1 LTIFNK
7 LLTLKFYVIKKYL
20 FFGLVGFALIASGY
34 LFWQSRPQADNVG
47 AVKGAKIVAETYI
60 DVRTD
65 QEWQQ
70 GHLDGAMHF
79 DLALLQQGQLPGLPK
94 DTPIALY
101 CRTGVRAGQAL
112 QILQQN
118 GFTNAR
124 NAGGFAALQAQGNK
138 VCLGIE
144 PSCN

>member
-1 LTIFNK
+1 M
-7 LLTLKFYVIKKYL
+7 IKKYL

-34 LFWQSRPQADNVG
+34 LFWQSRPQSASTG
-47 AVKGAKIVAETYI
+47 SIKGAKIVAETYI

-65 QEWQQ
+65 QEWEA
-70 GHLDGAMHF
+70 GHLNGAIHF
-79 DLALLQQGQLPGLPK
+79 DLAKMQQGQLPDLPK

-118 GFTNAR
+118 GFTNVR
-124 NAGGFAALQAQGNK
+124 NAGGFAALQAQGQK

-144 PSCN
+144 PSCD